1 MTRFAIREDG
11 NEVDWTEHVTD
22 KQSYWY
28 RQSVEVLFHRFA
40 VAEN

>member
-22 KQSYWY
+22 EQSY
-28 RQSVEVLFHRFA
+28 
-40 VAEN
+40 